1 MRLISYA
8 SEILSYARV
17 AVAVASRATSNAAAD
32 LPEASHTRQASFSAA
47 RASRQALSASRIET
61 RVLIVCE
68 KGECL
73 LYIAYLKH
81 GTYKAKEYE
90 MKKLITNV
98 KNTMKWF
105 IQKLS

>member
-1 MRLISYA
+1 MRLCSYA
-8 SEILSYARV
+8 SETLSYASIIV
-17 AVAVASRATSNAAAD
+17 SDASPATSNAAAD
-32 LPEASHTRQASFSAA
+32 IPEASHASQASLHAA
-47 RASRQALSASRIET
+47 RAASHSLYASRQET

-90 MKKLITNV
+90 MEKLITNV